1 MDCGLHQERAYSH
14 GFVRG
19 GVRRA
24 VDLLHIIICV
34 VAIFGHGFCHGGNVR
49 ILTDLG
55 GGT

>member
-1 MDCGLHQERAYSH
+1 MAYSH

-24 VDLLHIIICV
+24 VDLLHIVICIV
-34 VAIFGHGFCHGGNVR
+34 TIFGHGFHHGVNVQ